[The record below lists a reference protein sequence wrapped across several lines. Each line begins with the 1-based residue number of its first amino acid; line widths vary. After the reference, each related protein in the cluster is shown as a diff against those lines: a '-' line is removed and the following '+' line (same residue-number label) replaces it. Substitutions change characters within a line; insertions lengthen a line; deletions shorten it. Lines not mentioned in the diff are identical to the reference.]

1 MTDNILTSEYT
12 GQISSKAT
20 EFAMSGGLDAAGLD
34 DLLGSALSQGVPED
48 VLRGVTPWKK
58 AMKLVF
64 AGLVLSLIGID
75 IYNIDLAANIA
86 GNLLCILGFRRLR
99 RENWSFMVC
108 SVLSSLA
115 AAVNIAR
122 LVMNCMGR
130 RLELVRL
137 VYDRLAGGVLMALM
151 IATLAFFLAALKL
164 VEKKSGIPLGMG
176 FAKNVLI
183 WYVVI
188 RAMLFW
194 YGYRQAQGVLPGHMF
209 VFCVFLTA
217 AIALCLHAL
226 YRLAKELEDPGYAI
240 KASDPKV
247 PDIAVIAA
255 LVAISVT
262 LFAGSF
268 LARNYPGSWKEY
280 TPDTDASAA
289 AEELSKVPVL
299 KLADAD
305 KSGALIHQQ
314 SGSAAQFVTADPVP
328 AELLSMLT
336 ADELKQLQGS
346 SRIYLIADQ
355 YSDERTYKAYAFV
368 NGSEVW
374 QLAGFAWKDAP
385 KASGSEAI
393 AVTTTDKEDGFSG
406 RVFCDISGTPSVS
419 EYYIPAGGRAN
430 YTAQDHS
437 QTAGQDSSSYSPDS
451 SVSSSETS
459 APGSDNVSQTG
470 SPSITIDINELLNI
484 HYGREG
490 VDLAG
495 FTIPKGAENF
505 RGYVLQRRVL
515 EKDRIYNG
523 LLMFYTH
530 RTTGFMFPMHT
541 AAEGYVSGT
550 EQFSLAKRPFETD
563 YFGTMAIYRY
573 LPDLP

>member
-1 MTDNILTSEYT
+1 MTDSVLTSEYT
-12 GQISSKAT
+12 GL
-20 EFAMSGGLDAAGLD
+20 GGPDAAGLD

-75 IYNIDLAANIA
+75 IYNIDLAVNIA
-86 GNLLCILGFRRLR
+86 GNILCILGFRRLR

-115 AAVNIAR
+115 AAVNISR
-122 LVMNCMGR
+122 LVINCMGR

-151 IATLAFFLAALKL
+151 IATLVFFLAALKL

-188 RAMLFW
+188 RAMMFW

-209 VFCVFLTA
+209 VFCVFLSA

-255 LVAISVT
+255 LVAISVA

-268 LARNYPGSWKEY
+268 ATRNYPDSWKEY
-280 TPDTDASAA
+280 TPDANASAIT
-289 AEELSKVPVL
+289 EELSKAPVL
-299 KLADAD
+299 KFADPDNSGAQTPR
-305 KSGALIHQQ
+305 KSGDTLE
-314 SGSAAQFVTADPVP
+314 FEPADPVP

-336 ADELKQLQGS
+336 ADELKHLQGS

-355 YSDERTYKAYAFV
+355 YSEERTYSVYAFV
-368 NGSEVW
+368 NGDEVW
-374 QLAGFAWKDAP
+374 QLISFAWKNAP

-393 AVTTTDKEDGFSG
+393 AVTTTDKEDAFSG
-406 RVFCDISGTPSVS
+406 RMFCSIDGRPSVS

-437 QTAGQDSSSYSPDS
+437 KSGQ
-451 SVSSSETS
+451 E
-459 APGSDNVSQTG
+459 GSTGHSGSTG
-470 SPSITIDINELLNI
+470 SSDRTNSSGRSDRTGNSNTPSEIININEMLNI
-484 HYGREG
+484 HYGGAG

-495 FTIPKGAENF
+495 FTIPRGAEDL
-505 RGYVLQRRVL
+505 RGYVLQKRVL
-515 EKDRIYNG
+515 EKDKLYSG
-523 LLMFYTH
+523 LLMSYTH
-530 RTTGFMFPMHT
+530 RTTDFMFPMHT

-550 EQFSLAKRPFETD
+550 DQFSLAKRPFETD
-563 YFGTMAIYRY
+563 HFGTMAAYWY

>member
-12 GQISSKAT
+12 GL
-20 EFAMSGGLDAAGLD
+20 GGPDAAGLD

-75 IYNIDLAANIA
+75 IYNIDLAVNIA
-86 GNLLCILGFRRLR
+86 GNILCILGFRRLR
-99 RENWSFMVC
+99 RENWSFMLC

-130 RLELVRL
+130 HLELVRL
-137 VYDRLAGGVLMALM
+137 VYDRLAGGALMALM
-151 IATLAFFLAALKL
+151 IATLVFFLAALKL

-247 PDIAVIAA
+247 PDIAVIAV
-255 LVAISVT
+255 LVAISVA

-268 LARNYPGSWKEY
+268 AARNYPDSWKEY
-280 TPDTDASAA
+280 TPDANASAA
-289 AEELSKVPVL
+289 EEELAKTPVL
-299 KLADAD
+299 KFADPDNSGAQTPR
-305 KSGALIHQQ
+305 KSGDTLE
-314 SGSAAQFVTADPVP
+314 FEPADPVP

-336 ADELKQLQGS
+336 ADELKHLQGS

-355 YSDERTYKAYAFV
+355 YSEERTYSAYAFV
-368 NGSEVW
+368 NGDEVW
-374 QLAGFAWKDAP
+374 QLISFAWKNAP

-393 AVTTTDKEDGFSG
+393 AVTTTDKEDAFSG
-406 RVFCDISGTPSVS
+406 RVFCSIDGRPSVS

-437 QTAGQDSSSYSPDS
+437 QSGQEGSPDS
-451 SVSSSETS
+451 TGNTNN
-459 APGSDNVSQTG
+459 PGSPDT
-470 SPSITIDINELLNI
+470 PSVIININEMLNI
-484 HYGREG
+484 HYGSEG

-495 FTIPKGAENF
+495 FTIPRGAEDL

-515 EKDRIYNG
+515 EKDRFYNG
-523 LLMFYTH
+523 LLMSYTH

-550 EQFSLAKRPFETD
+550 DQFSLAKRPFETD